1 MFISSAKSASEVSE
15 SREYSLDAALL
26 VSNMGHVLVLI
37 SVLHG
42 FHSVMSVYQETLISI
57 VISLN

>member
-15 SREYSLDAALL
+15 SHEYPLDAALL
-26 VSNMGHVLVLI
+26 VSDMGRVLVII
-37 SVLHG
+37 SVLPV
-42 FHSVMSVYQETLISI
+42 FHSVMCIYEESLISI